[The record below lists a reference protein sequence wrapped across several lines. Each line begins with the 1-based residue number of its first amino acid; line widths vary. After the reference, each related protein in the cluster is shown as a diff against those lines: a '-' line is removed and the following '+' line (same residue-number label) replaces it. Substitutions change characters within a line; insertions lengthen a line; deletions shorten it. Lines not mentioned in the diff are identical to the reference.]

1 MLVYHLWKKFKM
13 EFPYDP
19 AISLLGIH
27 PIYNEI
33 VYPDPLDWRII
44 KNKGMLHLYINN
56 LELCLADSSVS

>member
-1 MLVYHLWKKFKM
+1 M